1 MPDFDLLR
9 WWNGLH
15 GPQFIASLIWIGLV
29 GLTIALFILART
41 RWGRLRPLRK
51 CLVLSLVAHGLFLGY
66 AATVQIVAQIR
77 PQPDEP
83 VMRIISLGEEA
94 EPEAS
99 EPAAPRAWD
108 ALMAQPVAFPH
119 AAMGRPAPSDLLDH
133 PRELPADA
141 PLAAVHLPPAED
153 PPPAAEPGNVAAP
166 PGAVEQKPAGE
177 PEALVAPVAARQE
190 APQAPAPR
198 QENLA
203 RPPMPEIDPVPTPQ
217 HQAQPTEPLAVPL
230 GPLAQPADE
239 LAAPAP
245 ESIAGTRPDR
255 VPNGTQ
261 PLSAA
266 TATLDPGQRP
276 SRPSEPVAAATRS
289 GTLAP
294 VTRPS
299 PADTP
304 GAALTLRPDDNL
316 APVDVQ
322 FRPSQAEHEVPSL
335 YRWRL
340 MTQRQEVVAA
350 RGGSR
355 DSEAAVEKALAWLA
369 ANQSADGRWAAALHG
384 AGREARI
391 LGHDREGAG
400 AKADTGMTGLAL
412 LAFLGAGH
420 THLDGPYR
428 DSVRRGLEFLLR
440 AQSSQGHLCGKA
452 ELFAAMYCHG
462 MATFALAEAYGM
474 TGDRTLE
481 EPLRRAVAYTL
492 AAQHPTKGGW
502 RYQPGDNDGD
512 TSQFGWQL
520 LALKSAELAGLE
532 LPSNARRGMIT
543 FLKSVASGKHG
554 GLASY
559 RPGEPVSRTMTAEA
573 LFCRQLLGMTRE
585 NPANSEAGNYL
596 AQELPGDGPVNLYY
610 WYYAT
615 LAMYQLQGEH
625 WEKWN
630 EALLAELLRLQRDSG
645 TLAGSWDPDPI
656 WGSYG
661 GRVYSTALGALC
673 LEVYYRFQLK

>member
-1 MPDFDLLR
+1 
-9 WWNGLH
+9 
-15 GPQFIASLIWIGLV
+15 
-29 GLTIALFILART
+29 
-41 RWGRLRPLRK
+41 
-51 CLVLSLVAHGLFLGY
+51 
-66 AATVQIVAQIR
+66 
-77 PQPDEP
+77 
-83 VMRIISLGEEA
+83 
-94 EPEAS
+94 
-99 EPAAPRAWD
+99 
-108 ALMAQPVAFPH
+108 
-119 AAMGRPAPSDLLDH
+119 
-133 PRELPADA
+133 
-141 PLAAVHLPPAED
+141 
-153 PPPAAEPGNVAAP
+153 
-166 PGAVEQKPAGE
+166 
-177 PEALVAPVAARQE
+177 
-190 APQAPAPR
+190 
-198 QENLA
+198 
-203 RPPMPEIDPVPTPQ
+203 
-217 HQAQPTEPLAVPL
+217 
-230 GPLAQPADE
+230 
-239 LAAPAP
+239 
-245 ESIAGTRPDR
+245 
-255 VPNGTQ
+255 
-261 PLSAA
+261 
-266 TATLDPGQRP
+266 
-276 SRPSEPVAAATRS
+276 
-289 GTLAP
+289 
-294 VTRPS
+294 
-299 PADTP
+299 
-304 GAALTLRPDDNL
+304 
-316 APVDVQ
+316 
-322 FRPSQAEHEVPSL
+322 
-335 YRWRL
+335 
-340 MTQRQEVVAA
+340 
-350 RGGSR
+350 
-355 DSEAAVEKALAWLA
+355 
-369 ANQSADGRWAAALHG
+369 
-384 AGREARI
+384 
-391 LGHDREGAG
+391 
-400 AKADTGMTGLAL
+400 
-412 LAFLGAGH
+412 
-420 THLDGPYR
+420 
-428 DSVRRGLEFLLR
+428 
-440 AQSSQGHLCGKA
+440 
-452 ELFAAMYCHG
+452 MYCHG